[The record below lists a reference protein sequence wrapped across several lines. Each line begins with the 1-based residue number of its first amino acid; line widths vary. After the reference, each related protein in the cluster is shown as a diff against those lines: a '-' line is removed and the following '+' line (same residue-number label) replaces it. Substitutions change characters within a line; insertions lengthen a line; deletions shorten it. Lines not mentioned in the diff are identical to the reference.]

1 MLAPSERARKRRI
14 SRSFATGY
22 STEMGRRIKL
32 RRKELH
38 FRQRELAEQLS
49 ISNNHISAIE
59 NGRERPSIELLLD
72 LCEKLEVTSDYIL
85 LGNIHA
91 NNIPLNIM
99 DNLRLCRNEDIELVS
114 KFVELLVERNIK
126 KFNQDHFA

>member
-1 MLAPSERARKRRI
+1 MKPDQRFI
-14 SRSFATGY
+14 
-22 STEMGRRIKL
+22 EMGRRIKL

-38 FRQRELAEQLS
+38 FKQRELAEQLS

-91 NNIPLNIM
+91 NNIPQNIM

-114 KFVELLVERNIK
+114 KFVELLVERNIN